1 MGNLNREVASGAASL
16 GLLFGGLTAT
26 PNPQYQK
33 RKRDLCGFH
42 RPINFTR
49 LVSEMGLFP
58 KVWKGS

>member
-1 MGNLNREVASGAASL
+1 MGNLNREVASGTTSL

-26 PNPQYQK
+26 PNPQYQT

-49 LVSEMGLFP
+49 LSP
-58 KVWKGS
+58 